1 MNKTILLFV
10 GLAFF
15 VVNNVAQTV
24 TDYDGNIYNTVPVGT
39 QVWIKENLKVKH
51 YRNGDSIP
59 EVRDSLEWV
68 NLTSGAWCY
77 FNNDPANGAVYGMLY
92 NWYAVNDPRGLAP
105 ADWHIPGDEEWK
117 TMEMYLG
124 MSQSEADKSDW
135 RGTDEG
141 GKLKETDTIHW
152 ISPNTGATNSS
163 GFTAL
168 PGGWR
173 LYFLY
178 TGSFYNIKSTGEWW
192 TSTEND
198 TAGAWL
204 RNLCNYHPD
213 IYRISFGKTQ
223 GCSVRCVWNSATQ
236 KNEINDDMKMEIY
249 PNPAIDKVYIDCA
262 DRKTLKI
269 QVYNIVG
276 KFVLQKDLNNN
287 TNEIDISSLTKGI
300 YILKFTSPEGI
311 IEKKL
316 IKE

>member
-1 MNKTILLFV
+1 MKKTILFYV

-15 VVNNVAQTV
+15 VIKNEAQTV
-24 TDYDGNIYNTVPVGT
+24 TDYDGNVYNTVPIGT
-39 QVWIKENLKVKH
+39 QVWLKENLKVTH

-68 NLTSGAWCY
+68 NLITGAWCY
-77 FNNDPANGAVYGMLY
+77 FNNNPANGAVYGMLY

-105 ADWHIPGDEEWK
+105 LDWHIPSDEEWK

-124 MSQSEADKSDW
+124 MSQSEADQIDW

-141 GKLKETDTIHW
+141 AKLKENDTIHW
-152 ISPNTGATNSS
+152 VSPNIATNSS

-173 LYFLY
+173 IYFLY

-192 TSTEND
+192 SSTEKD
-198 TAGAWL
+198 AAGAWL

-213 IYRISFGKTQ
+213 IYRISFGKPQ
-223 GCSVRCVWNSATQ
+223 GCSVRCVWDFTTPI
-236 KNEINDDMKMEIY
+236 NEINGDMEMEIY
-249 PNPAIDKVYIDCA
+249 PNPALDKIYIDFA
-262 DRKTLKI
+262 DKKKLKM

-276 KFVLQKDLNNN
+276 ECVLQKNLNNN
-287 TNEIDISSLTKGI
+287 TNEVDISSLAKGI
-300 YILKFTSPEGI
+300 YILKFTSPKGTL
-311 IEKKL
+311 EKKL